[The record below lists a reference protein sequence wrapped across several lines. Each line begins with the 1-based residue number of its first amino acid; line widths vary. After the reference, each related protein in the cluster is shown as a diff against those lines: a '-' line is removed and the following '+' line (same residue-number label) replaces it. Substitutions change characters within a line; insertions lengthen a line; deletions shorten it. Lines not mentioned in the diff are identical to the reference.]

1 MRTLHIAVLSAVLA
15 APAFSQGEEVL
26 VDDQPAEEVRQVEV
40 IKLAGHSRKKP
51 MAELDEHEEHGPG
64 HGKPMHHMKR
74 MMHPK
79 ERHAGWER
87 ESDPE
92 MKERFLKVRAAQDK
106 VRAVKIKL
114 AKAKEADKP
123 ALKAEAKAALGEL
136 FEARLALDEA
146 GVARMEKKLA
156 ERKAKLERK
165 KAAREKLVEERVE
178 RLAGDAPDWDD

>member
-1 MRTLHIAVLSAVLA
+1 MRALPVAVLSAALA

-74 MMHPK
+74 MMLPRGRHGPGGEPDPALK
-79 ERHAGWER
+79 EHV
-87 ESDPE
+87 
-92 MKERFLKVRAAQDK
+92 LKVQAAEDK
-106 VRAVKIKL
+106 VRQVKIKL
-114 AKAKEADKP
+114 AKAKEAEKP

-136 FEARLALDEA
+136 FDARLALDEA

-178 RLAGDAPDWDD
+178 RLAGDAPGWDD